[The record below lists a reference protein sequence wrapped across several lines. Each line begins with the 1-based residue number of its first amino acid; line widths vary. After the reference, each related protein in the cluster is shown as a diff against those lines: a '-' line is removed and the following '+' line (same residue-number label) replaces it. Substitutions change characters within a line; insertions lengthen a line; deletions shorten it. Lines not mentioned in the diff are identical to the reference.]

1 MERPKRATRKEVNYR
16 ESARVV
22 NVDEEQETVNTTEQ
36 GAAKRSLS
44 RDNSWGDS
52 RGRSTES
59 VWGGSTSEG
68 TETSEFWSPRKVE
81 RRTEV
86 LLEGVEQL

>member
-52 RGRSTES
+52 RERGRLR
-59 VWGGSTSEG
+59 V
-68 TETSEFWSPRKVE
+68 FWVVQHQKV
-81 RRTEV
+81 
-86 LLEGVEQL
+86 LKHQSSGHLEG